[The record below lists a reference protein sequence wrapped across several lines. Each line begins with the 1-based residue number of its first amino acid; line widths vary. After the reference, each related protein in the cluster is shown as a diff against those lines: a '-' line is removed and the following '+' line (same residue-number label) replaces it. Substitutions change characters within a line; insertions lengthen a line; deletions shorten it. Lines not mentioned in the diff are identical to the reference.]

1 MYESSGAG
9 AKAEAQCVYSYE
21 YTIGYAEAQCVYSY
35 EYAEALQLWLKRNAC
50 IHMNTLKRNACIHM
64 NTLKRNAC
72 IHMNTLKRNALKRNI
87 HMNASCAMR
96 NHCLLLKE
104 TYEKQEMYLEVQCV
118 YSYECVMS
126 FGDKD

>member
-35 EYAEALQLWLKRNAC
+35 EYAEALQLW
-50 IHMNTLKRNACIHM
+50 
-64 NTLKRNAC
+64 LKRNAC